1 MRGGGQRRRERIRI
15 WVEREEE
22 EEGIPGTVGHDR
34 IFGFSVCFRKGM
46 ACLKMATG
54 VTQAV
59 LSI

>member
-1 MRGGGQRRRERIRI
+1 MRQKRRERIRI
-15 WVEREEE
+15 WVEREEEE

-59 LSI
+59 ILI

>member
-1 MRGGGQRRRERIRI
+1 M
-15 WVEREEE
+15 

-46 ACLKMATG
+46 ACLEMATG

>member
-1 MRGGGQRRRERIRI
+1 MREKRRERIRI

-22 EEGIPGTVGHDR
+22 EGIPGTVGRDR

>member
-1 MRGGGQRRRERIRI
+1 MER
-15 WVEREEE
+15 EE

-46 ACLKMATG
+46 ARLKMATG

-59 LSI
+59 LLI

>member
-1 MRGGGQRRRERIRI
+1 MRQKRRERIRI
-15 WVEREEE
+15 WVEREE

-59 LSI
+59 ILI